1 MEKNVMR
8 KIQHVKTEIVFVRI
22 NNYWFRYP
30 QGRSA
35 AILQWFA
42 LDLEPPS
49 RGRVEYN
56 TTAGEKSFYNL

>member
-1 MEKNVMR
+1 MR

-30 QGRSA
+30 QGIFA
-35 AILQWFA
+35 IILQWFA

-49 RGRVEYN
+49 WGRVRCN
-56 TTAGEKSFYNL
+56 TTAGEKLFYNL